1 MSQAEWHFSVSS
13 EGLSVG
19 VRRYNVVLTRPLR
32 VQCCSR
38 ARNDSYKSICEVS
51 LRFSARK
58 RQQQCD
64 RMRSCIPRPLL
75 SGMKRRCLQSEIV
88 DRSALGSSHFS
99 ADSRVTTGSTES
111 ASFTPSTCYGQPRT
125 RRGARQRED
134 ASNNI
139 CELGTYK
146 DDGVPSPQERCSVM
160 DMLLVV
166 RTGGHLTM
174 LRSLGELLSCHARPD
189 IIIVGTKGSRSGG
202 SRK

>member
-99 ADSRVTTGSTES
+99 ADSRYGFVSPAEMEADPIDTL
-111 ASFTPSTCYGQPRT
+111 PSTHCRKVLP
-125 RRGARQRED
+125 RGAR
-134 ASNNI
+134 S
-139 CELGTYK
+139 
-146 DDGVPSPQERCSVM
+146 
-160 DMLLVV
+160 LLVSHPAHAMANRVQGEELV
-166 RTGGHLTM
+166 RGRTPATISVNWEHTKTTVCQAHKRGV
-174 LRSLGELLSCHARPD
+174 LLWTCFL
-189 IIIVGTKGSRSGG
+189 
-202 SRK
+202 